1 VPNDIV
7 AGSTVFP
14 SVETN
19 DGPYSSCA
27 SSERRAGLAEPSRL
41 IVCVREI
48 EEEGKD
54 MVSLKTSVLGSM
66 LPLHL
71 TCFYWMF
78 I

>member
-1 VPNDIV
+1 VVYKELIVSKCIGREVPYDTV
-7 AGSTVFP
+7 AGNAMFP

-27 SSERRAGLAEPSRL
+27 SSERRAGLAAPSRL

-54 MVSLKTSVLGSM
+54 MVSLETSL
-66 LPLHL
+66 L
-71 TCFYWMF
+71 
-78 I
+78 